1 MTPAEILKNIQ
12 AAGVAVAL
20 HDGVLRCR
28 PKPTGELLN
37 MIREHKAD
45 IIAELAGLPDLIR
58 RAGEVSE
65 HDAAL
70 RKELYRLFDRA
81 DELDQAGDTPGML
94 RILNDIRRVI
104 QNAST
109 ATTAAKTPR
118 NSTARVDE
126 VAAATASPRPSN
138 EEHGDIPGKPDP
150 VLFPGSVPAITPP
163 FDHADVVSERVA
175 ILEHDAGMNRATAEQ
190 EAARAV
196 GPCYSCGGGRFWVSR
211 WGVIVCERCHPP
223 ADTRLIER
231 TIVLSDDNGKRAHA

>member
-1 MTPAEILKNIQ
+1 
-12 AAGVAVAL
+12 
-20 HDGVLRCR
+20 
-28 PKPTGELLN
+28 
-37 MIREHKAD
+37 
-45 IIAELAGLPDLIR
+45 
-58 RAGEVSE
+58 
-65 HDAAL
+65 
-70 RKELYRLFDRA
+70 
-81 DELDQAGDTPGML
+81 ML

-138 EEHGDIPGKPDP
+138 EERGDIPGKPDP

-163 FDHADVVSERVA
+163 SDHADVVSERAA

-231 TIVLSDDNGKRAHA
+231 TIVLSDDNSKRAHA